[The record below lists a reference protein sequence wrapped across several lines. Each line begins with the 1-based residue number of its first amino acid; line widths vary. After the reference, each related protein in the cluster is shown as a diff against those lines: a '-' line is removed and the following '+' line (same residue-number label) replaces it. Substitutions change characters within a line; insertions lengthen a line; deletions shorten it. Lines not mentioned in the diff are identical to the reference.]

1 MSKDM
6 KLIMESF
13 RGFTKE
19 IQNEAG
25 MSDPDIPM
33 SVSDGGINEE
43 GYVVA
48 IALQQ
53 IEHEGGSAFSAKSQ
67 AKKLLAMDEQEIK
80 RQLEPYLYSKADRGA
95 LANLSKDDLDAEL
108 RYIAAGSRQITQ
120 PKKIAPNIQPQPKKI
135 APYIPPDQPP
145 ANPFPR

>member
-33 SVSDGGINEE
+33 SVSAGGINED

-48 IALQQ
+48 TALQQ
-53 IEHEGGSAFSAKSQ
+53 IEQEGEGGAFSAKSQ

-80 RQLEPYLYSKADRGA
+80 RQLEPYLYSKAERGA

-108 RYIAAGSRQITQ
+108 RYIATGSREIAQ
-120 PKKIAPNIQPQPKKI
+120 PKKMAPNIPL
-135 APYIPPDQPP
+135 DQPP
-145 ANPFPR
+145 ANPYPRR